1 MSQNVCIVGPD
12 EPLPTVSIYSLTNEV
27 NFIMSETVITVIGGL
42 AIFLFGMK
50 IMSEGLQKVAGP
62 KMRKTLS
69 VMTGNRFSGVL
80 TGLTVTSAVQ
90 SSSATTVM
98 LVGFVH
104 AGLITLPQSVGV
116 IMGANIGTTLTGW
129 LVAILG
135 FKVKIAAMALPAIA
149 IGFFVRFFKVKSLTQ
164 WGEVLVGFGILFLGL
179 DFMKDAVHHL
189 RESEVLL
196 SMMSSARADEIGWRL
211 VAVGAGTFVTL
222 LVQSS
227 SATMAITMT
236 LAAQGMIGLDT
247 ACALV
252 IGENIGT
259 TVTANLAALGA
270 SRAAKRA
277 ALAHFIFNM
286 FGAVWSVLLFV
297 PFFSFINFVVP
308 GDVTSSGTM
317 TPVTIAAHLAAFHS
331 IFNIVNTTL
340 FLPFSSQL
348 AWVASRIIKSG
359 EDRLGLRY
367 IDPSMVGMPP
377 TAIHAARSELKRMLD
392 EVESM
397 LSRVMMLISSPKKK
411 LGAVADAIE
420 ASEAVVD
427 SLEKEITAYLVSVA
441 QLEVSERQSREIAG
455 IVNAANDIERIGDHC
470 EVLLRL
476 LRRMYDEKQPMGE
489 ESIQEATDMG
499 EKVHN
504 FIRLLST
511 NIAEPSKELM
521 TEARTLEDSIDE
533 KRKVLRQEHIE
544 RLRDGKCEVE
554 GGLIFIDML
563 TSFEK
568 IGDHAFNVAEVLAGQ
583 KQKLLSQF

>member
-1 MSQNVCIVGPD
+1 
-12 EPLPTVSIYSLTNEV
+12 
-27 NFIMSETVITVIGGL
+27 MSETIISVIGGL

-62 KMRKTLS
+62 KMRQILS

-98 LVGFVH
+98 LVSFVH
-104 AGLITLPQSVGV
+104 AGLVTLPQSIGV
-116 IMGANIGTTLTGW
+116 IMGANIGTTFTGW

-135 FKVKIAAMALPAIA
+135 FKVKIAAMALPAISL
-149 IGFFVRFFKVKSLTQ
+149 GFFVRFFKVKSLTQ

-189 RESEVLL
+189 RESEMLL
-196 SMMSSARADEIGWRL
+196 SLMANARADVIGWRL
-211 VAVGAGTFVTL
+211 AAVGIGTFVTL

-259 TVTANLAALGA
+259 TVTANLAAIGA

-277 ALAHFIFNM
+277 ALAHFIFNI
-286 FGAVWSVLLFV
+286 FGSIWAVVLFV
-297 PFFSFINFVVP
+297 PFFSFINFIVP
-308 GDVTSSGTM
+308 GDAAASGVLSQ
-317 TPVTIAAHLAAFHS
+317 VTIAARLAAFHS
-331 IFNIVNTTL
+331 IFNIINTSL
-340 FLPFSSQL
+340 FLPFTTQL
-348 AWVASRIIKSG
+348 AWVASRLIKSG
-359 EDRLGLRY
+359 EDRFGLRY

-397 LSRVMMLISSPKKK
+397 LSRVLMLISSPEKK

-427 SLEKEITAYLVSVA
+427 SLEKEITAYLVSVS
-441 QLEVSERQSREIAG
+441 QLEVSEKQSREIAG
-455 IVNAANDIERIGDHC
+455 IVNAANDVERIGDHC

-476 LRRMYDEKQPMGE
+476 LRRMYDDKQPMGE
-489 ESIQEATDMG
+489 VSIQEATDMG
-499 EKVHN
+499 EKVLN
-504 FIRLLST
+504 FIRLLSE
-511 NIAEPSKELM
+511 NIADPSKELM
-521 TEARTLEDSIDE
+521 DEAQSLEDSIDD
-533 KRKVLRQEHIE
+533 KRKVLREEHID

-583 KQKLLSQF
+583 KKKLLRPQAS

>member
-1 MSQNVCIVGPD
+1 
-12 EPLPTVSIYSLTNEV
+12 
-27 NFIMSETVITVIGGL
+27 MSETIISAVGGL
-42 AIFLFGMK
+42 AVFLFGMK

-62 KMRKTLS
+62 KMRETLS

-98 LVGFVH
+98 LVSFVH
-104 AGLITLPQSVGV
+104 AGLITLPQSIGV
-116 IMGANIGTTLTGW
+116 IMGANIGTTFTGW

-135 FKVKIAAMALPAIA
+135 FKVKIAAMALPTIA
-149 IGFFVRFFKVKSLTQ
+149 VGFFVRFFKVKSLTQ

-179 DFMKDAVHHL
+179 DFMKDSVHHL

-196 SMMSSARADEIGWRL
+196 SMMSSARADELGWRL
-211 VAVGAGTFVTL
+211 AAVGIGTFVTL

-259 TVTANLAALGA
+259 TVTANLAAIGA

-277 ALAHFIFNM
+277 ALAHFIFNI
-286 FGAVWSVLLFV
+286 FGAVWAVLLFV
-297 PFFSFINFVVP
+297 PFYSFVDFVVP
-308 GDVTSSGTM
+308 GDVTSTETASQ
-317 TPVTIAAHLAAFHS
+317 VTLAAHLAAFHS
-331 IFNIVNTTL
+331 IFNIFNTTL
-340 FLPFSSQL
+340 FLPFTTQL
-348 AWVASRIIKSG
+348 AWMASHIIKSG
-359 EDRLGLRY
+359 EDRLRLRY

-397 LSRVMMLISSPKKK
+397 LSRVLMLISSPQKK
-411 LGAVADAIE
+411 LGSVADAIE

-427 SLEKEITAYLVSVA
+427 SLEKEITAYLVSVS

-455 IVNAANDIERIGDHC
+455 IINAANDIERIGDHC

-476 LRRMYDEKQPMGE
+476 LRRMYDDKQPMGE

-499 EKVHN
+499 ENVHN
-504 FIRLLST
+504 FIRLLSK
-511 NIAEPSKELM
+511 NIAGPSKELM
-521 TEARTLEDSIDE
+521 AEARALEDSIDE
-533 KRKVLRQEHIE
+533 KRTVLRKEHID

-583 KQKLLSQF
+583 KKKLLSQI